1 MENLLSSFLQE
12 VITFFAIM
20 DPIGISAIALSILS
34 SNITKSEIN
43 KVAYKTTLTI
53 IIAFF
58 IVISLGEFILKI
70 FGLDINSLKVMGGLV
85 LLIMA
90 VSMIN
95 GNSSLISNDDGKQN
109 EELAI
114 IPIAIPI
121 VFGTGLF
128 STIIIFKHEAKTFLD
143 LVSISLAY
151 CINAI
156 IFYFILKN
164 SIYIKKFLGV
174 TGQNIITKL
183 MGLIVGALAIQFIIS
198 GIIALTKVYISK

>member
-1 MENLLSSFLQE
+1 MESFFSTFLQE
-12 VITFFAIM
+12 AITFFAIM

-58 IVISLGEFILKI
+58 VVLIAGEFVLKI

-85 LLIMA
+85 LLLMA
-90 VSMIN
+90 ISMIN
-95 GNSSLISNDDGKQN
+95 GNNSLVSNKDRKPN

-128 STIIIFKHEAKTFLD
+128 STIIIFKHEAKDFID
-143 LVSISLAY
+143 LISISLAY

-198 GIIALTKVYISK
+198 GIVALTKGYLA

>member
-1 MENLLSSFLQE
+1 MESFLSTFLQE
-12 VITFFAIM
+12 AITFFAIM
-20 DPIGISAIALSILS
+20 DPIGISAIALSILN

-58 IVISLGEFILKI
+58 AVIFAGEFVLKV

-85 LLIMA
+85 LLLMA
-90 VSMIN
+90 ISMIN
-95 GNSSLISNDDGKQN
+95 GNNSLTSKNYVKPN

-128 STIIIFKHEAKTFLD
+128 STIIIFKHEAKDFLD
-143 LVSISLAY
+143 LLSISLAY
-151 CINAI
+151 CINAV

-164 SIYIKKFLGV
+164 SIYIKKLLGV

-198 GIIALTKVYISK
+198 GVVTLAKGYLS